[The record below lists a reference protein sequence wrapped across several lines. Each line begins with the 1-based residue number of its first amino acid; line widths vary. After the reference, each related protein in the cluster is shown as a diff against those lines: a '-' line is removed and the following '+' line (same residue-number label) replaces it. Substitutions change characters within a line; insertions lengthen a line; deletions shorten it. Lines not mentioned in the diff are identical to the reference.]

1 MEKQPRAF
9 DYEAKVYTRQGQ
21 ITGCGRG
28 FRIAWVSAELD
39 TLGISGSVT
48 YFFLAEKKE
57 GFATIQATG
66 VSNFAKRTMKYA
78 WVQTR
83 GYGRTSDF
91 RRARELRQA

>member
-1 MEKQPRAF
+1 
-9 DYEAKVYTRQGQ
+9 
-21 ITGCGRG
+21 
-28 FRIAWVSAELD
+28 
-39 TLGISGSVT
+39 VT